1 MAIFNFAIADK
12 SSWLV
17 AALTLVRGV
26 LPPSEPVGVEEA
38 VVVEAVPA
46 TPAFFFAAFSAS
58 RFCFEA
64 EGGIVVERQGLQL
77 GPAIDPD
84 RTAPQIFD

>member
-64 EGGIVVERQGLQL
+64 EGGIVVKGQKFGRAQL
-77 GPAIDPD
+77 SILA
-84 RTAPQIFD
+84 APQIFD